1 VDTTLIGFITM
12 TTIAALTPGPAVLA
26 VCGTAI
32 GSSTWIALA
41 QIAGTQIGN
50 VLYAIVALLGVSALV
65 SADARLFAAM
75 QFFGAVYLF
84 WLGFQTIRNV
94 QTGSDDNNQ
103 KLSETS
109 IRIAE
114 AIKRGFL
121 VQLANPKTMLYWF
134 ALLPPFLLNTTT
146 ISSRAIQLV
155 VIGIIIDALVMA
167 GYAVL
172 IGQARSLLISKTASE
187 RFQWGSGVVYLLAG
201 LLLGIRALNQQF

>member
-1 VDTTLIGFITM
+1 MDTTLIGFMTM

-41 QIAGTQIGN
+41 QIVGTQIGN
-50 VLYAIVALLGVSALV
+50 VFYAIVALLGVSVLL
-65 SADARLFAAM
+65 SADARLFVAM
-75 QFFGAVYLF
+75 QLFGAAYLF
-84 WLGFQTIRNV
+84 WLGFQAIRNV
-94 QTGSDDNNQ
+94 QTGSDDHNQ
-103 KLSETS
+103 KLNETS

-146 ISSRAIQLV
+146 IGGRAIQLV
-155 VIGIIIDALVMA
+155 VIGMVIDALVMA

-172 IGQARSLLISKTASE
+172 IGQARSLLTSKTASE
-187 RFQWGSGVVYLLAG
+187 RFQWVSGVVYVLAG
-201 LLLGIRALNQQF
+201 LLLGIRALSQQS